1 MIEEYLDITAVLL
14 MAIIALAAFFGLS
27 YATSPSVCKAA
38 EAVLKNPGS
47 ELVVWGRFRYTA
59 DSQYVYLSC
68 GLKIPRSSILAI
80 EKTEGLLRVGTTADG
95 SLYIK

>member
-1 MIEEYLDITAVLL
+1 MIEEYLDLVAVLA

-27 YATSPSVCKAA
+27 YTSSPSVCKAA
-38 EAVLKNPGS
+38 EAVLQNPGS

-68 GLKIPRSSILAI
+68 GLAVPRSSIRI
-80 EKTEGLLRVGTTADG
+80 EKTEGLLRIGSTAG
-95 SLYIK
+95 GLLYIR

>member
-1 MIEEYLDITAVLL
+1 MIEEYLDLVAVLA

-27 YATSPSVCKAA
+27 YTTSPSVCKAA

-68 GLKIPRSSILAI
+68 GLAVPRSSIRI
-80 EKTEGLLRVGTTADG
+80 EKTEGVLRIGSTADG
-95 SLYIK
+95 LLYIR

>member
-1 MIEEYLDITAVLL
+1 VIEEYLDLVAVLA
-14 MAIIALAAFFGLS
+14 MAVVALVAFFGLS
-27 YATSPSVCKAA
+27 YTTSPAVCKAA

-68 GLKIPRSSILAI
+68 GLAVPRSSIRI
-80 EKTEGLLRVGTTADG
+80 EKTEGLLRVGSTADG
-95 SLYIK
+95 LLYIK